1 MIKEN
6 FEIYVDGKATDEKE
20 VATVVAYCDNLVIFQ
35 DEDDHI
41 FFLSAEPEAFDLG
54 TVSSTSCLTLLTES
68 NPSFAKVRE
77 ALKGGI

>member
-35 DEDDHI
+35 DDEDRI
-41 FFLSAEPEAFDLG
+41 FFLSAEPEAFEIG
-54 TVSSTSCLTLLTES
+54 TVSLIGVLTPLTES
-68 NPSFAKVRE
+68 HPLFEKVHE
-77 ALKGGI
+77 AIKGGK